1 MDEILEILKDN
12 ARLSVEEIGSMIG
25 KKPSAVSKKIKEYEK
40 KNYILK
46 YKTILNQELV
56 KEETSQV
63 EALIEVQIVPEKD
76 MGFDKVAERI
86 YRFPEVDS
94 CYLLSGSY
102 DLLLVVKGK
111 DIHEVAGFVA
121 EKLAP
126 MEFVKGTATHFM
138 LKRYKQDSCILKKI
152 DEAKR
157 PTISY

>member
-12 ARLSVEEIGSMIG
+12 ARLSADEIASMTG
-25 KKPSAVSKKIKEYEK
+25 KKPAAVAKKIKEYEK

-46 YKTILNQELV
+46 YKTILNQELI
-56 KEETSQV
+56 KEDTPQV
-63 EALIEVQIVPEKD
+63 EALIEVQVVPEKD
-76 MGFDKVAERI
+76 MGFDRIAERI

-94 CYLLSGSY
+94 CYLLSGAY
-102 DLLLVVKGK
+102 DLLLVIKGK

-138 LKRYKQDSCILKKI
+138 LKRYKQDSCILKNV
-152 DEAKR
+152 DEVKR
-157 PTISY
+157 PAISY